1 MQAEPK
7 IAWTKSQRARLNSA
21 VRKYNNAIRRAQRAV
36 PANAPFLPAQVSYQD
51 LKASINSA
59 RTLNNTVNRL
69 LRVTR
74 PRALEL
80 ASVGDGGIV
89 TRYEVREFQIAK
101 AVNERRKSL
110 RRKKLGIDYGQTLGR
125 MGTIQQNN
133 LAPDTR
139 SARDFSPVG
148 LKRFL
153 QRAEQMMATSNID
166 KVRLYYKNYITALN
180 TVFGGYSEYDAAIA
194 SIAQKIQ
201 NMMRDEPDRIL
212 DFFESGDEILHIEYI
227 YEPQDR
233 ETKLYYLVERWK
245 ML

>member
-1 MQAEPK
+1 M
-7 IAWTKSQRARLNSA
+7 
-21 VRKYNNAIRRAQRAV
+21 
-36 PANAPFLPAQVSYQD
+36 
-51 LKASINSA
+51 KASINSA

-101 AVNERRKSL
+101 TVNERRKSL

-139 SARDFSPVG
+139 SARDLSPVG

-153 QRAEQMMATSNID
+153 QRVEQMMATSNMD

-201 NMMRDEPDRIL
+201 NMMRDEPDRLL

>member
-1 MQAEPK
+1 M
-7 IAWTKSQRARLNSA
+7 
-21 VRKYNNAIRRAQRAV
+21 
-36 PANAPFLPAQVSYQD
+36 
-51 LKASINSA
+51 KASINSA

-89 TRYEVREFQIAK
+89 TRYEVSEFQIAK

-153 QRAEQMMATSNID
+153 KRAEHMMATSNID
-166 KVRLYYKNYITALN
+166 KVRLYYKNYITALD
-180 TVFGGYSEYDAAIA
+180 TVFGWYSECDAAIT
-194 SIAQKIQ
+194 SIDQKIEA
-201 NMMRDEPDRIL
+201 MMRDEPDRLL

>member
-1 MQAEPK
+1 M
-7 IAWTKSQRARLNSA
+7 
-21 VRKYNNAIRRAQRAV
+21 
-36 PANAPFLPAQVSYQD
+36 SYQD
-51 LKASINSA
+51 VKASINSA

-69 LRVTR
+69 LRVIR
-74 PRALEL
+74 PRALEFT
-80 ASVGDGGIV
+80 SVGDGGIV

-101 AVNERRKSL
+101 SVNERRKSL

-153 QRAEQMMATSNID
+153 QRAEQMMATSNMD
-166 KVRLYYKNYITALN
+166 KVRLYYKNYITALD

-194 SIAQKIQ
+194 SIAQKIKT
-201 NMMRDEPDRIL
+201 MMKDEPDRIL

-233 ETKLYYLVERWK
+233 EAKLYYLVDRWK

>member
-1 MQAEPK
+1 MRE
-7 IAWTKSQRARLNSA
+7 
-21 VRKYNNAIRRAQRAV
+21 V
-36 PANAPFLPAQVSYQD
+36 PDNTAFLPDLVSYSD
-51 LKASINSA
+51 VKESINSA

-69 LRVTR
+69 LRATR
-74 PRALEL
+74 KGALNL
-80 ASVGDGGIV
+80 TSVGDGGIS

-148 LKRFL
+148 LRRFL
-153 QRAEQMMATSNID
+153 QRAEQMMATSSLD
-166 KVRLYYKNYITALN
+166 KVRLYYKNYITALD

-194 SIAQKIQ
+194 SIAQKIKA
-201 NMMRDEPDRIL
+201 MMKDEPDRIL
-212 DFFESGDEILHIEYI
+212 DFFESGDEILHVEYI

-233 ETKLYYLVERWK
+233 ETKLYYLVDRWK

>member
-1 MQAEPK
+1 M
-7 IAWTKSQRARLNSA
+7 
-21 VRKYNNAIRRAQRAV
+21 RKYNNAIRRAQRAV
-36 PANAPFLPAQVSYQD
+36 PDNAPFLPEPVSYQD
-51 LKASINSA
+51 VKASINSA

-80 ASVGDGGIV
+80 TSVGDGGIV

-153 QRAEQMMATSNID
+153 QRAEQMMATPNMD

-201 NMMRDEPDRIL
+201 NMMRDEPDRLL

-233 ETKLYYLVERWK
+233 ETKLYYLVDRWK

>member
-1 MQAEPK
+1 M
-7 IAWTKSQRARLNSA
+7 
-21 VRKYNNAIRRAQRAV
+21 RKYNNAIRRAQRAV
-36 PANAPFLPAQVSYQD
+36 PDNAPFLPEPVSYQD
-51 LKASINSA
+51 VKASINSA

-80 ASVGDGGIV
+80 TSVGDGGIV

-153 QRAEQMMATSNID
+153 QRAEQMMATPNMD

-201 NMMRDEPDRIL
+201 NMMRDEPDRLL

>member
-1 MQAEPK
+1 M
-7 IAWTKSQRARLNSA
+7 
-21 VRKYNNAIRRAQRAV
+21 
-36 PANAPFLPAQVSYQD
+36 
-51 LKASINSA
+51 
-59 RTLNNTVNRL
+59 
-69 LRVTR
+69 
-74 PRALEL
+74 
-80 ASVGDGGIV
+80 
-89 TRYEVREFQIAK
+89 
-101 AVNERRKSL
+101 

-153 QRAEQMMATSNID
+153 QRAEQMMATPNID

-201 NMMRDEPDRIL
+201 NMMRDEPDRLL

-233 ETKLYYLVERWK
+233 EAKLYYLVDRWK

>member
-1 MQAEPK
+1 M
-7 IAWTKSQRARLNSA
+7 RAN
-21 VRKYNNAIRRAQRAV
+21 
-36 PANAPFLPAQVSYQD
+36 PANARFMPEPVSYKD

-80 ASVGDGGIV
+80 TGVGDGGIV

-133 LAPDTR
+133 LAPDAR

-153 QRAEQMMATSNID
+153 KRAEQMMATSNMD
-166 KVRLYYKNYITALN
+166 KVRLYCKNYIAALD
-180 TVFGGYSEYDAAIA
+180 TVFGGYPECDAAID
-194 SIAQKIQ
+194 SIAQKIKA
-201 NMMRDEPDRIL
+201 MMRDEPDRLL

-233 ETKLYYLVERWK
+233 ETKLHYLLDRWK

>member
-1 MQAEPK
+1 M
-7 IAWTKSQRARLNSA
+7 
-21 VRKYNNAIRRAQRAV
+21 
-36 PANAPFLPAQVSYQD
+36 
-51 LKASINSA
+51 KASINSA

-139 SARDFSPVG
+139 SARDLSPVG

-153 QRAEQMMATSNID
+153 QRVEQMMATSNMD

-201 NMMRDEPDRIL
+201 NMMRDEPDRLL

>member
-1 MQAEPK
+1 M
-7 IAWTKSQRARLNSA
+7 
-21 VRKYNNAIRRAQRAV
+21 
-36 PANAPFLPAQVSYQD
+36 
-51 LKASINSA
+51 KASINSA

-80 ASVGDGGIV
+80 TSIGDGGIV

-148 LKRFL
+148 LRRFL
-153 QRAEQMMATSNID
+153 QRAEQMMATSSLD
-166 KVRLYYKNYITALN
+166 KVRLYYKNYITALH
-180 TVFGGYSEYDAAIA
+180 TVFGGYSEYDAAIEA
-194 SIAQKIQ
+194 IADKIKT
-201 NMMRDEPDRIL
+201 MMKDEPDRIL
-212 DFFESGDEILHIEYI
+212 DFFESGDEILHVEYI

-233 ETKLYYLVERWK
+233 ETKLYYLVDRWK

>member
-1 MQAEPK
+1 M
-7 IAWTKSQRARLNSA
+7 
-21 VRKYNNAIRRAQRAV
+21 RKYNNAIRRAQRAV
-36 PANAPFLPAQVSYQD
+36 PDNAPFLPAQASYKD

-80 ASVGDGGIV
+80 AGVGDGGIV

-153 QRAEQMMATSNID
+153 QRAEQMMATSKID
-166 KVRLYYKNYITALN
+166 KVRLYYKNYITALD
-180 TVFGGYSEYDAAIA
+180 TVFGGYPEYDAAIA
-194 SIAQKIQ
+194 FIAQKIKT
-201 NMMRDEPDRIL
+201 MMKDDPGRLL

-227 YEPQDR
+227 YEPEDR
-233 ETKLYYLVERWK
+233 ETKLHYLVDRWK

>member
-1 MQAEPK
+1 M
-7 IAWTKSQRARLNSA
+7 
-21 VRKYNNAIRRAQRAV
+21 RKYNNAIRRAQRAV
-36 PANAPFLPAQVSYQD
+36 PDNAPFLPEPVSYQD
-51 LKASINSA
+51 VKASINSA

-80 ASVGDGGIV
+80 TSVGDGGIV

-139 SARDFSPVG
+139 SARDLSPVG

-153 QRAEQMMATSNID
+153 QRAEQMMATPNID

-194 SIAQKIQ
+194 SIAQKSQ
-201 NMMRDEPDRIL
+201 NMMRDEPDRLL

-233 ETKLYYLVERWK
+233 EAKLYYLVDRWK

>member
-1 MQAEPK
+1 M
-7 IAWTKSQRARLNSA
+7 
-21 VRKYNNAIRRAQRAV
+21 RKYNNAIRRAQRAV
-36 PANAPFLPAQVSYQD
+36 PDNAPFLPEPVSYQD
-51 LKASINSA
+51 VKASINSA

-80 ASVGDGGIV
+80 TSVGDGGIV

-139 SARDFSPVG
+139 SARDLSPVG

-153 QRAEQMMATSNID
+153 QRAEQMMATPNID
-166 KVRLYYKNYITALN
+166 KVRLYYKNYITALS

-201 NMMRDEPDRIL
+201 NMMRDEPDRLL

-233 ETKLYYLVERWK
+233 EAKLYYLVDRWK

>member
-1 MQAEPK
+1 M
-7 IAWTKSQRARLNSA
+7 
-21 VRKYNNAIRRAQRAV
+21 
-36 PANAPFLPAQVSYQD
+36 
-51 LKASINSA
+51 KASINSA

-80 ASVGDGGIV
+80 ASVGGGGIV

-153 QRAEQMMATSNID
+153 QRVEQMMATSNID

-180 TVFGGYSEYDAAIA
+180 TVFGGYPEYDAAIA

-201 NMMRDEPDRIL
+201 NMMRDEPDRLL

>member
-1 MQAEPK
+1 M
-7 IAWTKSQRARLNSA
+7 
-21 VRKYNNAIRRAQRAV
+21 
-36 PANAPFLPAQVSYQD
+36 
-51 LKASINSA
+51 KASINSA
-59 RTLNNTVNRL
+59 RTLNNTVNLL

-139 SARDFSPVG
+139 SARDLSPVG

-153 QRAEQMMATSNID
+153 QRVEQMMATSNMD

-201 NMMRDEPDRIL
+201 NMMRDEPDRLL

>member
-1 MQAEPK
+1 M
-7 IAWTKSQRARLNSA
+7 
-21 VRKYNNAIRRAQRAV
+21 
-36 PANAPFLPAQVSYQD
+36 
-51 LKASINSA
+51 KASINSA

-80 ASVGDGGIV
+80 TSIGDGGIV

-148 LKRFL
+148 LRRFL
-153 QRAEQMMATSNID
+153 QRAEQMMATSSLD
-166 KVRLYYKNYITALN
+166 KVRLYYKNYITALD
-180 TVFGGYSEYDAAIA
+180 TVFGGYSEYDAAIEA
-194 SIAQKIQ
+194 IADKIKT
-201 NMMRDEPDRIL
+201 MMKDEPDRIL
-212 DFFESGDEILHIEYI
+212 DFFESGDEILHVEYI

-233 ETKLYYLVERWK
+233 ETKLYYLVDRWK